1 MGLWKDSSKKLS
13 GEQSNMRIA
22 QGSKSWII
30 ATFIIGCFF
39 LTLSVILTVNLG
51 NYFLFFAFLLFL
63 LTGFFLLFFRDP
75 ERDIGRGIVAPAD
88 GKIRDINSF
97 KDEDIGEC
105 TNISI
110 FMNVYNVHV
119 NRMPLD
125 GIIKNIIH
133 LPGTHLPA
141 FKKESERNERVIL
154 KIDTKIGMVKIVQIA
169 GTLARRIVPYVHKG
183 NKMKKGE
190 KIGII
195 RLGSRVD
202 IYIPSKKIKT
212 IHVKIGDKIKA
223 GVDTIAKIND

>member
-13 GEQSNMRIA
+13 GEQSNMLIA
-22 QGSKSWII
+22 QGSKSWILT
-30 ATFIIGCFF
+30 TFIMSCLF
-39 LTLSVILTVNLG
+39 LTLSVILTVNIGIIL
-51 NYFLFFAFLLFL
+51 LFVSFLLFL

-75 ERDIGRGIVAPAD
+75 ERNIGIGTVAPAD
-88 GKIRDINSF
+88 GRIRDVKSC

-105 TNISI
+105 VNISI

-125 GIIKNIIH
+125 GIIKDIIH
-133 LPGTHLPA
+133 LPGSHLPA

-154 KIDTKIGMVKIVQIA
+154 TINTEIGIVKVIQIA
-169 GTLARRIVPYVHKG
+169 GTLARRIVPYVKNG
-183 NKMKKGE
+183 DKLKKGE

-202 IYIPSKKIKT
+202 IYIPSKEIKT
-212 IHVKIGDKIKA
+212 IDVKIGDKIKA